1 MKYIFLSLI
10 LFLTSCSLSKDSA
23 YWNEDPIKKS
33 IKDKKLSM
41 ILEKNDDY
49 KSMTF
54 DEFNLFL
61 KDYSNNAEYPKII
74 DEVIN
79 DKVSKTA
86 KLKTKEFKNKSDK
99 MLSGSTKQYPKGTK
113 KKLMNK

>member
-1 MKYIFLSLI
+1 LKYLFLSLI

-33 IKDKKLSM
+33 VYDKKLSK
-41 ILEKNDDY
+41 ILKNTGDY

-61 KDYSNNAEYPKII
+61 KDYSDNAEYP
-74 DEVIN
+74 DIN
-79 DKVSKTA
+79 K
-86 KLKTKEFKNKSDK
+86 
-99 MLSGSTKQYPKGTK
+99 
-113 KKLMNK
+113 

>member
-1 MKYIFLSLI
+1 MKYLFLSLI

-33 IKDKKLSM
+33 VENKKLSK
-41 ILEKNDDY
+41 ILNKTGDY

-61 KDYSNNAEYPKII
+61 KDYSDNAEYP
-74 DEVIN
+74 DIN
-79 DKVSKTA
+79 K
-86 KLKTKEFKNKSDK
+86 
-99 MLSGSTKQYPKGTK
+99 
-113 KKLMNK
+113 